1 MTARQGFI
9 ALPIFLTIYV
19 FQEAVVNQF
28 RLPGG
33 GFSLF
38 LIFIFVWAILSS
50 PEIAALGGFLGGL
63 LIDFSQSSSGP
74 IGQWTLLLIAAC
86 YGVAYFGS
94 GNESLSGSPLGF
106 TFFTTAA
113 VFLVEFAYVFTGLLF
128 GLQIGS
134 FGQIS
139 ITILVISLW
148 SLVVTPIVLPI
159 FSRLHAY
166 TFDTRSMI

>member
-1 MTARQGFI
+1 MTARQIFT
-9 ALPIFLTIYV
+9 ALPMFLTIYV
-19 FQEAVVNQF
+19 FQEAVINQF

-33 GFSLF
+33 GFSVF
-38 LIFIFVWAILSS
+38 LIFILVWAILST

-63 LIDFSQSSSGP
+63 LIDFSQSASGP
-74 IGQWTLLLIAAC
+74 IGQWTLLMIAAS
-86 YGVAYFGS
+86 YAVAYFGS

-106 TFFTTAA
+106 TFLVTIA
-113 VFLVEFAYVFTGLLF
+113 VLLVEFAYVFTGLLF
-128 GLQIGS
+128 GLQVGN
-134 FGQIS
+134 FGQIAV
-139 ITILVISLW
+139 TIFGISLW

>member
-139 ITILVISLW
+139 ITILGISLW

-159 FSRLHAY
+159 FSRLHSY

>member
-1 MTARQGFI
+1 MTARQALI
-9 ALPIFLTIYV
+9 ALPMFLTIYV

-33 GFSLF
+33 GFSIF
-38 LIFIFVWAILSS
+38 LIFILVWAILSK
-50 PEIAALGGFLGGL
+50 PEVAALGGFLGGL
-63 LIDFSQSSSGP
+63 LIDFSQSASGP
-74 IGQWTLLLIAAC
+74 IGQWTLLMIGAC

-106 TFFTTAA
+106 TFFTTTA
-113 VFLVEFAYVFTGLLF
+113 VFLVECAYVFTGILF
-128 GLQIGS
+128 GLQVGN
-134 FGQIS
+134 FGQILT
-139 ITILVISLW
+139 TIVGISLW

-159 FSRLHAY
+159 FSRLHAF

>member
-1 MTARQGFI
+1 MTARQALI
-9 ALPIFLTIYV
+9 ALPMFLTIYV

-33 GFSLF
+33 GFSIF
-38 LIFIFVWAILSS
+38 LIFILVWAILSK
-50 PEIAALGGFLGGL
+50 PEVAALGGFLGG
-63 LIDFSQSSSGP
+63 P
-74 IGQWTLLLIAAC
+74 IGQWTLLMIGAC

-106 TFFTTAA
+106 TFFTTTA
-113 VFLVEFAYVFTGLLF
+113 VFLVECAYAFTGILF
-128 GLQIGS
+128 GLQVGN
-134 FGQIS
+134 FGQIMT
-139 ITILVISLW
+139 TIVGISLW

-159 FSRLHAY
+159 FSRLHAF

>member
-1 MTARQGFI
+1 MTARQAFI
-9 ALPIFLTIYV
+9 ALPMFLTIYV

-50 PEIAALGGFLGGL
+50 PEVAALGGFLGGL

-74 IGQWTLLLIAAC
+74 IGQWTLLMIAAC

-106 TFFTTAA
+106 TFSTTAA

-128 GLQIGS
+128 GLQIGG

-139 ITILVISLW
+139 LTILGISLW
-148 SLVVTPIVLPI
+148 TLVVTPIVLPI
-159 FSRLHAY
+159 FSRLHSY

>member
-1 MTARQGFI
+1 MTARQIFT
-9 ALPIFLTIYV
+9 ALPMFLAVYV

-28 RLPGG
+28 RLPAG

-38 LIFIFVWAILSS
+38 LIFTLVWAILST
-50 PEIAALGGFLGGL
+50 PEVSALAGFFGGL
-63 LIDFSQSSSGP
+63 LMDFSQSSSGP
-74 IGQWTLLLIAAC
+74 IGQWTLLMIAAS
-86 YGVAYFGS
+86 YSVAYFGS
-94 GNESLSGSPLGF
+94 GHETLSGSPLGF
-106 TFFTTAA
+106 TFLTTAA

-128 GLQIGS
+128 GLQIGNFS
-134 FGQIS
+134 QITITIVGIS
-139 ITILVISLW
+139 IW

>member
-139 ITILVISLW
+139 ITILGISLW